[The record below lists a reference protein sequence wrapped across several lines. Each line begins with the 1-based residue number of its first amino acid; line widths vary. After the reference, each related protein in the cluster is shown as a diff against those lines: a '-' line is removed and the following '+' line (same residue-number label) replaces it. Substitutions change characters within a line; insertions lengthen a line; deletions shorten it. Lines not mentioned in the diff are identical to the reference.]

1 MPSRGLKK
9 REKRPNENHY
19 VIESGQAMDGKD
31 SHMLERMD
39 VCMHVINNLP
49 LSIWSKKNVVCYFAH
64 NKFRTRKLYLTI
76 DDGVGFH
83 RN

>member
-31 SHMLERMD
+31 LHMLERMD

-49 LSIWSKKNVVCYFAH
+49 LSIWSKKC
-64 NKFRTRKLYLTI
+64 
-76 DDGVGFH
+76 GVFLHTTNLGLG
-83 RN
+83 NYS